1 MTIFITLRPATRQAS
16 SCRGRCK
23 LRLWPLRTR
32 KPTTLNRVGPP
43 ATVPRRSWRE
53 EAGDVDN
60 GGAALDWPVLVGW
73 KIAKTWRVYA
83 SSSTRRRR
91 RTGTT
96 PRPVSPRTRLPPSL
110 LPHSLLAPLNSRQGV
125 KQEQWERGKEYK
137 CEVQN

>member
-32 KPTTLNRVGPP
+32 KPTTLNRVGSP

-96 PRPVSPRTRLPPSL
+96 PRPVSPRTRLPPSDDDIRHKNVEKVAFFSVHL
-110 LPHSLLAPLNSRQGV
+110 
-125 KQEQWERGKEYK
+125 K
-137 CEVQN
+137 